1 MPWIRCDTRDPNSF
15 SRAFYQQ
22 RQTFAKTEEQLA
34 NAPITSLASY
44 ISLPFPMTP
53 KASGQLF
60 DLKLLRPILDLPQDI
75 ALYIL
80 AATESSTIP
89 STIVGSSKP
98 LAQDLLA
105 MINSGRGFSES
116 KQLRI
121 EFDGGENSAILAST
135 TDQSLRQLCNS
146 FVQTVCTVEVLCRPS
161 DAILKFVR
169 EQMGMPVDE
178 DAMDQLQGAEDA
190 LAA

>member
-1 MPWIRCDTRDPNSF
+1 
-15 SRAFYQQ
+15 
-22 RQTFAKTEEQLA
+22 
-34 NAPITSLASY
+34 
-44 ISLPFPMTP
+44 MTP

-135 TDQSLRQLCNS
+135 TDQSLR
-146 FVQTVCTVEVLCRPS
+146 
-161 DAILKFVR
+161 
-169 EQMGMPVDE
+169 
-178 DAMDQLQGAEDA
+178 
-190 LAA
+190 